1 MRCLVVEDED
11 FGRELVKCLLMDYAE
26 SIDTANNGAEAVEQ
40 FERALH
46 EGRPYQ
52 LVCLDIMMPIMD
64 GQEALKRMRQLE
76 KGAVPPAGKPAV
88 IIMTTALDSLQEI
101 QEAIWQGDCDDYL
114 VKPISQADLVALL
127 HKFKLTDRVA

>member
-11 FGRELVKCLLMDYAE
+11 FGREMIKCLLMDYAD
-26 SIDTANNGAEAVEQ
+26 SIDTANNGAEAVQQ
-40 FERALH
+40 FERALLD
-46 EGRPYQ
+46 GRPYN
-52 LVCLDIMMPIMD
+52 LVCLDIMMPVMD

-76 KGAVPPAGKPAV
+76 KGSGNPAAKPAV

-114 VKPISQADLVALL
+114 VKPISQDDLVALL
-127 HKFKLTDRVA
+127 HKFRLAE

>member
-11 FGRELVKCLLMDYAE
+11 FGREMIKCLLTDYAD
-26 SIDTANNGAEAVEQ
+26 SIDTANNGAEAVQQ
-40 FERALH
+40 FEQALS
-46 EGRPYQ
+46 EGRPFH
-52 LVCLDIMMPIMD
+52 LVCLDILMPVMD

-76 KGAVPPAGKPAV
+76 KGSTPPATKPAV

-114 VKPISQADLVALL
+114 VKPISQDDLVALL
-127 HKFKLTDRVA
+127 HKFRLTERAA